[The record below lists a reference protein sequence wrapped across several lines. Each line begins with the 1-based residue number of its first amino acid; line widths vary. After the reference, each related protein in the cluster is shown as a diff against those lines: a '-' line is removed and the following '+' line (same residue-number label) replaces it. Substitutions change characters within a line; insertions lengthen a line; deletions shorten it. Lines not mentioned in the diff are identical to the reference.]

1 MIKNANKIL
10 RDFRSH
16 FIMLSIFFIIAL
28 LGFFL
33 MRASIIA
40 NTQKLGNEIA
50 NYYAM
55 EEEKNFLSY
64 KRFLIRLSVVLN
76 SFDQLEDKF
85 GRIKKLFDNISAT
98 SLDDSNIKPYAV
110 IGKDVVATK
119 FLGPYNADIYK
130 NSPWYESALK
140 ARGKIILT
148 DVYTDRISGK
158 KTITMAM
165 QINPDRNDVLGIDI
179 FSNNYKHPTRSGLLP
194 DGSNYYLFDDAGNI
208 FYYESS
214 LGLSHDGIREHA
226 GNIFKT
232 AHRKTGDDP
241 VVIQDPNGKS
251 KFIYH
256 THTVDGLNIIVTI
269 PYTSLLSQLYQL
281 LYITIGV
288 LVLLC
293 GFIGINIFKTV
304 KVNRHYEKISDT
316 VNFLGNLYYAIF
328 LIDIEKNSFTP
339 IKMSD
344 DIRQKILACKNYDE
358 LLQLSQGIMENK
370 VSDEFVSAFSIQNL
384 RRLSLQGVK
393 EFGGDFKRRFPHG
406 TEWVSVRVFLDYIS
420 NSDSAIICFKK
431 VTEEKEAQMKQ
442 YDILVTAVENSKKSQ
457 QARNKFFASMSHDMR
472 TPLNGILGFTE
483 LGLNHAKTL
492 EETKEYLNKIKYT
505 SNHLLELINHILELS
520 REENKE
526 NSKETTRVNL
536 KNSIEQSLQ
545 PFFALAK
552 TQHKD
557 FSVKFSI
564 QDPWVF
570 VPNFELTQV
579 LNNIISNAFKYSR
592 KYDKIS
598 LKIRQLDRSPNAKF
612 QFVVEDTGKGMTE
625 EFLQKIFIPYQR
637 EILFGA
643 KDVLGTGLGMPI
655 VKNIVTS
662 LNGEINIESELGK
675 GTKVTVILPF
685 KAAEKDSGQ
694 EAEAEEEKEEFNLE
708 NVRVLL
714 AEDNKINMEIAYKLL
729 TSQDMIV
736 DKAWNGRE
744 ALTLFNDSENS
755 YDIILMDL
763 QMPEMDGIEAAKQMR
778 ASDRP
783 ESRTIPIIALSAN
796 AFSEDIALCLQ
807 AGMNDHIAKPFQPQ
821 KLFELIYKYT
831 KGKLQMPAETE
842 KTAPKRSEQK
852 ETQRPEEADETCA
865 CRP

>member
-1 MIKNANKIL
+1 MISYANKIL

-16 FIMLSIFFIIAL
+16 FIMLFIFFIIAL

-64 KRFLIRLSVVLN
+64 KRFLIRLSVIIN
-76 SFDQLEDKF
+76 SLDELEDKY

-110 IGKDVVATK
+110 IDHEVIATK
-119 FLGPYNADIYK
+119 FLGAYDADIYK
-130 NSPWYESALK
+130 DSPWYKTALE
-140 ARGKIILT
+140 AQGKIILT
-148 DVYTDRISGK
+148 DVYPDRISGK
-158 KTITMAM
+158 ETITMAM
-165 QINPDRNDVLGIDI
+165 QINPEKNDVLGIDI
-179 FSNNYKHPTRSGLLP
+179 FSMNYKHPDRSSLLP
-194 DGSNYYLFDDAGNI
+194 AGSNYYLFDKKGSL

-214 LGLSHDGIREHA
+214 LGLSEKIIREHA
-226 GNIFKT
+226 KNIFNNL
-232 AHRKTGDDP
+232 H
-241 VVIQDPNGKS
+241 KS
-251 KFIYH
+251 KYSSLNFIYDPHGKQKFIFH
-256 THTVDGLNIIVTI
+256 THTADGLNVLITI
-269 PYTSLLSQLYQL
+269 PYESMVSQLYRL
-281 LYITIGV
+281 LYITIGI

-293 GFIGINIFKTV
+293 GFIGINIYKTV
-304 KVNRHYEKISDT
+304 KVNKHYEIISDT
-316 VNFLGNLYYAIF
+316 VNFLGNIYYAIF
-328 LIDIEKNSFTP
+328 LINIEENSFTP

-344 DIRQKILACKNYDE
+344 DIRQNLRNCKNYDDF
-358 LLQLSQGIMENK
+358 LHVSQGIMENK
-370 VSDEFVSAFSIQNL
+370 VSDEFISAFSIQNL
-384 RRLSLQGVK
+384 RRLSMQGVK
-393 EFGGDFKRRFPHG
+393 EFGGDFKRNFPSG
-406 TEWVSVRVFLDYIS
+406 TEWVTVRVFLDYIS

-483 LGLNHAKTL
+483 LGLNHAKTW
-492 EETKEYLNKIKYT
+492 EETKEYLNKIKYS

-526 NSKETTRVNL
+526 NAKETTRVNL
-536 KNSIEQSLQ
+536 KNNIEQCLQ

-552 TQHKD
+552 TQNKE
-557 FSVKFSI
+557 FSVNFSI
-564 QDPWVF
+564 EDPYVF

-592 KYDKIS
+592 KYDRIS
-598 LKIRQLDRSPNAKF
+598 LKVRQLDRSQNAKF
-612 QFVVEDTGKGMTE
+612 QFVVEDTGKGMTK

-662 LNGEINIESELGK
+662 LNGEINIESELDK

-685 KAAEKDSGQ
+685 KIAEKENKQ
-694 EAEAEEEKEEFNLE
+694 ETGEEKEEFSLE

-714 AEDNKINMEIAYKLL
+714 VEDNKINMEIAHKLL
-729 TSQDMIV
+729 ISQNMLV
-736 DKAWNGRE
+736 DKAWNGFE
-744 ALTLFNDSENS
+744 AISLFNNEENT

-763 QMPEMDGIEAAKQMR
+763 QMPEMDGIEAAKQLR

-783 ESRTIPIIALSAN
+783 ESKTIPIIALSAN

-821 KLFELIYKYT
+821 KLFELICKYT
-831 KGKLQMPAETE
+831 KNKHRLPAETE
-842 KTAPKRSEQK
+842 KTPPEDNKQN
-852 ETQRPEEADETCA
+852 ETKQHEETDETPS